1 MALATFNS
9 KDSELL
15 KKMVECMGDSQGMV
29 RLSLAETLGSIG
41 KPATP
46 FLLEA
51 LAHHRNPIVRRA
63 SAKTLTL
70 ICEDLART
78 TLLEAFLQDED
89 QVGWARV
96 GLKTK
101 PAVSNRAYTDK
112 TDLEWVKE
120 FLLDRALTLSSQ
132 NERIS
137 TTSLNNFYSI
147 GSWHYPLI
155 LVGVAD
161 SRYESTFRLMLQKSP
176 YLAYSNWEILNSYL
190 YSATPKMRG

>member
-1 MALATFNS
+1 MVLATFNP

-41 KPATP
+41 EPATF

-51 LAHHRNPIVRRA
+51 LAHHPNPVVCTA

-78 TLLEAFLQDED
+78 TLLEAVLHDED
-89 QVGWARV
+89 RVGGGRV

-101 PAVSNRAYTDK
+101 PAISNRAYTDK
-112 TDLEWVKE
+112 IHLEGVKE

-137 TTSLNNFYSI
+137 KTSLKNFYSI
-147 GSWHYPLI
+147 RS
-155 LVGVAD
+155 
-161 SRYESTFRLMLQKSP
+161 
-176 YLAYSNWEILNSYL
+176 
-190 YSATPKMRG
+190 

>member
-1 MALATFNS
+1 
-9 KDSELL
+9 
-15 KKMVECMGDSQGMV
+15 
-29 RLSLAETLGSIG
+29 
-41 KPATP
+41 
-46 FLLEA
+46 LLEA
-51 LAHHRNPIVRRA
+51 LAHHPNPVVRRA

-89 QVGWARV
+89 RVGGGRV

-112 TDLEWVKE
+112 THLECVKE

-137 TTSLNNFYSI
+137 KTSLNNFYSI
-147 GSWHYPLI
+147 GS
-155 LVGVAD
+155 
-161 SRYESTFRLMLQKSP
+161 
-176 YLAYSNWEILNSYL
+176 
-190 YSATPKMRG
+190 

>member
-1 MALATFNS
+1 MAIATFNPN
-9 KDSELL
+9 DSELL
-15 KKMVECMGDSQGMV
+15 KKIVECMGDSQGMV

-51 LAHHRNPIVRRA
+51 LAHHPNPVVRRA
-63 SAKTLTL
+63 FAKTLTL
-70 ICEDLART
+70 ICGEAIART

-89 QVGWARV
+89 RVGGGRV

-112 TDLEWVKE
+112 THLAWVKE

-137 TTSLNNFYSI
+137 KTSLENFYSL
-147 GSWHYPLI
+147 GS
-155 LVGVAD
+155 
-161 SRYESTFRLMLQKSP
+161 
-176 YLAYSNWEILNSYL
+176 
-190 YSATPKMRG
+190 

>member
-1 MALATFNS
+1 MALATFNPN
-9 KDSELL
+9 DSELL

-51 LAHHRNPIVRRA
+51 LAHHRNPVVRRA

-78 TLLEAFLQDED
+78 TLLEAFLHDED
-89 QVGWARV
+89 QVGRGRV

-112 TDLEWVKE
+112 THLECVKE
-120 FLLDRALTLSSQ
+120 FLLDRALTSSSQ

-137 TTSLNNFYSI
+137 RVAKQNSKTGIVGCVSFKAFSMYSQC
-147 GSWHYPLI
+147 S
-155 LVGVAD
+155 
-161 SRYESTFRLMLQKSP
+161 S
-176 YLAYSNWEILNSYL
+176 
-190 YSATPKMRG
+190 